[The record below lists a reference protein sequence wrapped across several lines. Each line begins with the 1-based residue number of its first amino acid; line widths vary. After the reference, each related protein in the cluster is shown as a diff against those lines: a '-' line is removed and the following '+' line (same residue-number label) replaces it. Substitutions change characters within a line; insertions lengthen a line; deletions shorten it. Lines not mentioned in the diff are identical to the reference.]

1 MHLVLLHAL
10 ARTARSM
17 QPLGRALEREGH
29 TVDVVP
35 YPSRARPLEGL
46 AEHVLLRLDRT
57 GVRGAG
63 EALGFVGHSMG
74 GVVYRSLRLVD
85 PGFRCGR
92 SVLLGSPAAGSLVA
106 ETLAR
111 IPPVR
116 WAYGLALPELERTRV
131 AALPAFPGPTGC
143 IAGTLASPLVP
154 ASWVL
159 RVVAPDE
166 PSDSTVLV
174 REALHA
180 QAVDHATV
188 HATHTFLPSN
198 PEVTAL
204 VLRFLAHGRFEGP

>member
-10 ARTARSM
+10 ARTGRSM
-17 QPLGRALEREGH
+17 RPLGRALEGAGH

-46 AEHVLLRLDRT
+46 AEHVLDRLERT

-63 EALGFVGHSMG
+63 DGPGFVGHSMG

-85 PGFRCGR
+85 PDFRCGR

-111 IPPVR
+111 LPPVR
-116 WAYGLALPELERTRV
+116 WAYGLALPELERRRV
-131 AALPAFPGPTGC
+131 DALPEFPGPTGC
-143 IAGTLASPLVP
+143 IAGTHASPLVP

-159 RVVAPDE
+159 RLVAPGE

-174 REALHA
+174 REALHPA
-180 QAVDHATV
+180 AADHATV
-188 HATHTFLPSN
+188 HASHTFLPSN
-198 PEVTAL
+198 AEVTEL
-204 VLRFLAHGRFEGP
+204 VLRFLAHGSFTAR